1 MPSETKKRTDP
12 MIGRTL
18 NETYLLERLI
28 GRGGMG
34 RVYAGR
40 HLRLSRPVAVKV
52 LQSKFSSSPDAV
64 ERFRHEARSASA
76 LGHPNIVQVFDF
88 NQSEDRSWYI
98 VMELLEGEDLRSVI
112 KREKQIEPA
121 ACLPVLQ
128 QLCDALD
135 LAHSKGLV
143 HRDLKPSNIFLRAL
157 QGRSEVKI
165 LDFGVAKILGA
176 DLGLTMDGAMLGT
189 PHYMAPEQAAGEG
202 SLTPRV
208 DIYALGTVLFEMLT
222 GRRPFDAE
230 SPLTVL
236 HLRAT
241 QNPPDPSSIVSTLPK
256 ELDGVIRRALERD
269 PAARFESPAELV
281 LAFQKALPPEV
292 SQHPLTT
299 IEVQGS
305 EPRDEASGQSDTKL
319 SSPVVPEEES
329 HSGET
334 VLASMNTATSTSGS
348 QTSSSVI
355 QLKSSDELRMATI
368 MVVTVGPTD
377 SDEADPDEILDLT
390 ASLLGRLAEK
400 IADYGGTIEQDIGDA
415 LVTVFG
421 VPSATGDDPVQSV
434 RAGLAAS
441 EIGRSQSEQ
450 GIETRVGIQTGRI
463 LRRSGRTGVTGDV
476 VKVATRLA
484 DECPAGEVLVG
495 HQTYLHI
502 RGRFDVSFR
511 DQLKVRGQRQPLRTY
526 RVTGERDY
534 GVVLE
539 PRGGLGQEAKLVG
552 REAEREYLKGLYFR
566 AAHESQAQA
575 ILILGGPGVGKTRL
589 AHELIS
595 TLDEQSERFGYF
607 PARASDL
614 AAPIPYGLLG
624 ELIRI
629 KLSTRTVAPEEAAL
643 KLTELISWP
652 FSPAATGSVTGSTT
666 IAFKPAL
673 PPIEIA
679 RTIGAAIGCQLDDDT
694 NYQQETSPDKLAVA
708 ISAYMSAVARS
719 HPVIIALDDIH
730 RSDDES
736 IELVELIMRQSEDVP
751 VVFLGF
757 ARPDFIESHPS
768 FLAGFEHLTTITLH
782 SLSATAVTA
791 QVNALLGGLAPAGL
805 GPAIHKR
812 SGGNPLL
819 VEEMVR
825 ALRDTG
831 ELCQD
836 EGDGPWVFL
845 GDLENLDVPS
855 RAETLLQARL
865 DQLAKPDRELLRC
878 AAVIGATFWE
888 GALADLG
895 LERVEARLD
904 VLEQTDLIRLRPAS
918 RFSAT
923 RQWAFKSELLAEVA
937 RGNVPARDR
946 RQIHQAMADWLG
958 RQDQRDPDTLSLR
971 AHHLTLAG
979 LRAAALD
986 LLGEAGR
993 LAERQMRWQA
1003 ALASFTQAYELA
1015 LSEGDEASSL
1025 YYATHVGRLGVRAH
1039 LPGKC
1044 IDVLER
1050 GSAQA
1055 SEAGDEVMEANLLQL
1070 LGRSLAIQGS
1080 YERAR
1085 DVTERAHTLAE
1096 KRGDLRLKF
1105 ETSKAL
1111 GFVFYYGDAF
1121 DEAATAFERC
1131 IDAAREL
1138 KDDEEV
1144 AINIYNVADSSL
1156 AAGDWKRALEFADR
1170 AEAACAGRE
1179 KVAFL
1184 RQSALG
1190 ISNFVRARYQDDD
1203 DARAA
1208 LEQWIAY
1215 ADEHGYVDQ
1224 QLDARFYLA
1233 KVLKHQGRLKEA
1245 LPVARTGLELAV
1257 DAHSEQTERKM
1268 STLIE
1273 SLQSSGERPQSDE
1286 QEPHESGKPSE

>member
-1 MPSETKKRTDP
+1 MVRMPSETKKRTDP

-18 NETYLLERLI
+18 NGTYLLERPI

-34 RVYAGR
+34 RVYSGQ

-64 ERFRHEARSASA
+64 ERFRHEAQSASA

-88 NQSEDRSWYI
+88 NQSEEHHWYI

-128 QLCDALD
+128 QVCDALD

-157 QGRSEVKI
+157 SGRSEVKI

-202 SLTPRV
+202 SLTPKI

-241 QNPPDPSSIVSTLPK
+241 QDPPAPSSIISTLPK
-256 ELDGVIRRALERD
+256 ELDVVVGRALARD

-281 LAFQKALPPEV
+281 LAFEKALPLEV
-292 SQHPLTT
+292 SKQPQTI
-299 IEVQGS
+299 IEVQES
-305 EPRDEASGQSDTKL
+305 EPCDESCGESDAML
-319 SSPVVPEEES
+319 SSPVSPEEES
-329 HSGET
+329 RSGET
-334 VLASMNTATSTSGS
+334 VLASMNTTTSASQS

-368 MVVTVGPTD
+368 VAITVSPID
-377 SDEADPDEILDLT
+377 SEESDPDEVLDLT

-400 IADYGGTIEQDIGDA
+400 ISEYGGVVEQDIGDA
-415 LVTVFG
+415 IVTVFG
-421 VPSATGDDPVQSV
+421 VPSATGDDPVQAV
-434 RAGLAAS
+434 RAGLAVC
-441 EIGRSQSEQ
+441 ELGRAQSEE

-495 HQTYLHI
+495 HQTYVHI

-526 RVTGERDY
+526 RVTGERDH

-539 PRGGLGQEAKLVG
+539 PRGELGNEAKLVG
-552 REAEREYLKGLYFR
+552 REAEHEYLKGLYFR
-566 AAHESQAQA
+566 AARESQAQA
-575 ILILGGPGVGKTRL
+575 ILIFGGPGVGKTRL

-614 AAPIPYGLLG
+614 AAPTPYGLLS

-629 KLSTRTVAPEEAAL
+629 KLSTRSVAPEEAAQ
-643 KLTELISWP
+643 KLTELICWP
-652 FSPAATGSVTGSTT
+652 FSPGTISSTNVVT
-666 IAFKPAL
+666 KPVL

-694 NYQQETSPDKLAVA
+694 AHHQETSPEKLAIA
-708 ISAYMSAVARS
+708 IAAYMSALARS
-719 HPVIIALDDIH
+719 QPVIIALDDLH

-736 IELVELIMRQSEDVP
+736 LELVELIMRRTEDVP
-751 VVFLGF
+751 VIFLGF
-757 ARPDFIESHPS
+757 ARPDFMESHPS
-768 FLAGFEHLTTITLH
+768 FLAGFEHLTTIKLH

-791 QVNALLGGLAPAGL
+791 QVNALLNGLAPVGL

-812 SGGNPLL
+812 SGGNPHL

-855 RAETLLQARL
+855 RAEALLQARL
-865 DQLAKPDRELLRC
+865 DQLAKTDRELLRC

-888 GALADLG
+888 GALVDLG
-895 LERVEARLD
+895 LEKVEARLEA
-904 VLEQTDLIRLRPAS
+904 LEQTDLVRLRPTS
-918 RFSAT
+918 RFTGT

-958 RQDQRDPDTLSLR
+958 QQDQRDPDALSLR
-971 AHHLTLAG
+971 AHHLIRAG
-979 LRAAALD
+979 LRGAALD
-986 LLGEAGR
+986 LMAEAGR

-1015 LSEGDEASSL
+1015 RSEGDEASSL

-1039 LPGKC
+1039 LPSKS
-1044 IDVLER
+1044 IDVLEKA
-1050 GSAQA
+1050 SAHA
-1055 SEAGDEVMEANLLQL
+1055 AEAGDEVMEANLLQL

-1080 YERAR
+1080 HGRAR
-1085 DVTERAHTLAE
+1085 DVTERAHGLAE

-1111 GFVFYYGDAF
+1111 GFVLYYGDAF
-1121 DEAATAFERC
+1121 EEAATAFERC

-1138 KDDEEV
+1138 KDEEEV

-1156 AAGDWKRALEFADR
+1156 STGDWKRALEFADH
-1170 AEAACAGRE
+1170 AVAACAGRE

-1184 RQSALG
+1184 RHSALG
-1190 ISNFVRARYQDDD
+1190 ISNFIRARHQDDE
-1203 DARAA
+1203 DALAG

-1215 ADEHGYVDQ
+1215 ADEQGYVDQ

-1233 KVLKHQGRLKEA
+1233 KVLEHQGRLEEA
-1245 LPVARTGLELAV
+1245 LPIARAGLELAV

-1268 STLIE
+1268 STLIAR
-1273 SLQSSGERPQSDE
+1273 LQSSEDRSPAPE
-1286 QEPHESGKPSE
+1286 QEPHDSQKPSE